1 MKKAA
6 RIPTQ
11 AEEFQNTHCVRLTR
25 SAQESKTVLIILAL
39 MSSLFYPFHSLPFF
53 KYSYEVIRS
62 FLVYEKQKKK
72 PRVTMYSFAVC
83 HSGCEST
90 GMATNKPW
98 QMVLDC
104 SLEFLLRTLSRS
116 DPRSVQT
123 VEILH
128 GPLGL
133 SISFINVDSWFT
145 TIY

>member
-1 MKKAA
+1 
-6 RIPTQ
+6 
-11 AEEFQNTHCVRLTR
+11 
-25 SAQESKTVLIILAL
+25 
-39 MSSLFYPFHSLPFF
+39 
-53 KYSYEVIRS
+53 
-62 FLVYEKQKKK
+62 
-72 PRVTMYSFAVC
+72 MYSFAVC
-83 HSGCEST
+83 HSGFEST

-128 GPLGL
+128 RPLGL